1 MSTGP
6 AHWCQSNHQA
16 VIKNKHKI
24 ENIFTSKL
32 GPTWNTESQVKCLAT
47 DLFIPSV
54 FRVCWKCS
62 AYCWPLTR
70 GGEGEG
76 GGGCIGIQ
84 RLSCYFRIISRNFPF
99 TDGKP
104 KERMFFLTPSLPVA
118 GLELLLFTSTEVVT
132 PSYANTRNIWS
143 WLLTT
148 DYCRDCCVLLND
160 SNRRE

>member
-1 MSTGP
+1 MHEILIFPLLEFWRDMEYHNSLLE
-6 AHWCQSNHQA
+6 HSLSNQMFSL
-16 VIKNKHKI
+16 
-24 ENIFTSKL
+24 E
-32 GPTWNTESQVKCLAT
+32 
-47 DLFIPSV
+47 LFIPSV

-132 PSYANTRNIWS
+132 ASYANTRNIWS
-143 WLLTT
+143 WLQTT